1 MDRRSRTLT
10 LMILLT
16 LGLGMACL
24 LSLPKK
30 SEEIAKV
37 HMLNVGQGDSFLIEA
52 KNGRQL
58 LIDGGKDAS
67 VLSELSRVMPRGDRS
82 IDVVIATHPDAD
94 HIGGLPLV
102 LARYKV
108 GMFLTSEVLSD
119 TEQFKTLNDEL
130 LKHKIPS
137 YYVRNG
143 MALALDNEE
152 SIPSKFTIL
161 FPDRPTTQW
170 ETNSASVVGRLD
182 MGNASMLL
190 TGDAPSSVENFLLE
204 ARSKE
209 INVDILKL
217 GHHGSKTST
226 SAAFLKATTP
236 TLALVSAGV
245 ANSYGHPAKEVLARL
260 KEFNIPF
267 MSTQDKGTVTFTTDG
282 KTWK

>member
-1 MDRRSRTLT
+1 MDRRTRTLT
-10 LMILLT
+10 LMILIT
-16 LGLGMACL
+16 LGLGVACV
-24 LSLPKK
+24 LSIPKK
-30 SEEIAKV
+30 PDGLAKV

-52 KNGRQL
+52 KNGKQL

-67 VLSELSRVMPRGDRS
+67 VLSELARVMPKGDRS

-102 LARYKV
+102 FARYEV
-108 GMFLTSEVLSD
+108 GMFLTANVLAD

-130 LKHKIPS
+130 LKRNIPS
-137 YYVRNG
+137 YYARQG
-143 MALALDNEE
+143 MTLRLDSDE
-152 SIPSKFTIL
+152 SIPSTFSIL
-161 FPDRPTTQW
+161 FPDRPTTHW

-182 MGNASMLL
+182 MGDASMIV

-204 ARSKE
+204 ARP
-209 INVDILKL
+209 NAVDVDILKL

-226 SAAFLKATTP
+226 STAFLKASTP
-236 TLALVSAGV
+236 SLALVSAGV
-245 ANSYGHPAKEVLARL
+245 ANRYGHPAKEVLARL

-267 MSTQDKGTVTFTTDG
+267 VSTQDKGTVTFTTDG

>member
-1 MDRRSRTLT
+1 MNRKARTLT
-10 LMILLT
+10 LMALVT
-16 LGLGMACL
+16 LGLGVVCL
-24 LSLPKK
+24 LSISKK
-30 SEEIAKV
+30 PEGGARV

-52 KNGRQL
+52 KNGKQL
-58 LIDGGKDAS
+58 LIDAGKDAS
-67 VLSELSRVMPRGDRS
+67 VLSELARVMPRGDRS

-102 LARYKV
+102 LARYEV

-130 LKHKIPS
+130 LKRSIPS

-143 MALALDNEE
+143 MTLALDNDEN
-152 SIPSKFTIL
+152 IPSTFSIL
-161 FPDRPTTQW
+161 FPDRPTTHW

-182 MGNASMLL
+182 MGSVSMLL
-190 TGDAPSSVENFLLE
+190 TGDAPSSIEHFLLE
-204 ARSKE
+204 ARPKE

-236 TLALVSAGV
+236 SLALVSAGV
-245 ANSYGHPAKEVLARL
+245 ANRYGHPATEVLARL
-260 KEFNIPF
+260 KEFKIPF
-267 MSTQDKGTVTFTTDG
+267 ISTQENKTVTVTTDG
-282 KTWK
+282 TQWK